1 MTQKMKDE
9 AGKFICSFIY
19 KEGNKAAHH
28 IAAEMDILSDQLAFP
43 QDFSY
48 TLKKI
53 CIADVQLPN
62 LSFLSRMTPKQKV
75 LEKIRP
81 TTLHRKRLIEERE
94 DSSHSNF
101 NQPPHVSA
109 KKSKTDSSRAE
120 ESGSVP
126 QVAVTLEEVQDVKSP
141 STSGGD
147 SKTTIYSTDF
157 VYLNTPVSANDTPQ
171 YEPLINPA
179 VEEQEQG
186 PRLSTSVSPQSY
198 LGYWQGGGEDPEF
211 GSFLFTTKKGTDVSP
226 KYLNFFESKN
236 SEITWSWRA
245 ATLVHLYYSLGAS
258 SRVNAKAL
266 VCCTTL
272 LEIFEYFP
280 KLPGIPKS
288 NDSRAPE
295 YCTRCSWSRTTSDR
309 SGEKALKIFREALD
323 NYKLEDAFLTKSLI
337 HEVAS
342 SVTMSSSL
350 TCAKLA
356 SCTML
361 AVVLQMIGIAL
372 FVLGFFPV
380 KPALPGISGLESYRA
395 PTCNEDL
402 DANATTKI
410 APDEL
415 KNLYKEMSELP
426 PSYDRLILMVVD
438 GLPAEF
444 ILGKGDQ
451 PPTKAV
457 MEAMPYTQS
466 LLSNGTSIGYHA
478 KAAPPTVTMPR
489 LKAMVS
495 GAIGG
500 FLDVALN
507 FNTQAFLDDNLLGQF
522 HRIGWKMV
530 MHGDETWIKLF
541 PGVFARH
548 DGVTSFFVKD
558 TTEVDYNVSRHL
570 KAELVAEDWNIL
582 ILHYLGL
589 DHVGHIGG
597 RNSILMTPKLKEMD
611 EVIKLIH
618 TSMVQR
624 PEHCQEQTLLMVV
637 SDHGMTYNGNHGGSS
652 YEETDSLALFIGM
665 ESKLPQDVSAT
676 YNVASQVDIAP
687 TVALHFGV
695 PIPRNSIGVLI
706 PETSYFL
713 TDGQS
718 LRALELNSWQLLRL
732 LEAQLPGLL
741 CGNTHV
747 NDINRVQTLG
757 FCEQED
763 SVEQEFFRLYLE
775 AVGMHSSWRSQEG
788 QDFRSNSSGD
798 YRDTVTAYYEFL
810 NTASEWLSRRATDKS
825 SDLLVF
831 GIAAMLVSC
840 VIFLSI
846 LFWLCQE
853 ERLRQ
858 GQSLHELDD
867 FSNKWHLD
875 EIYIFVII
883 LVLVLSL
890 GSSSMVE
897 EEQYIWNFTTSTL
910 YLIFLRRSIQGDNYK
925 KKNLT
930 FSIIVVL
937 ICGRILRGWHQGGV
951 NWVHLPDISKWLEKA
966 NPHIISSIQIFSGIF
981 IIILGSFVL
990 YVIQSKRVLVLG
1002 VHAAFSVSGFLVLLS
1017 MMEPNYMST
1026 LMPRIIYVILIMTV
1040 TIAALVSPW
1049 ASPNSS
1055 EKPLSVKPNS
1065 ATSHSVNV
1073 VLKSPIFGLRETLYL
1088 IGWAY
1093 TVCWCVLQ
1101 LLLHQPIN
1109 AMPIVLI
1116 LLQIWASIYYFSAS
1130 ELHHKQWVEVAALY
1144 FLGMT
1149 GHFGLGNSNTLA
1161 TIDVAGAF
1169 MGLSSHSAL
1178 LSGILMFS
1186 ITYTSPLLCL
1196 LSMTTYISLKNMSHL
1211 VSQNM
1216 SLGHHIQLTLGF
1228 PCLVPLTLNSIAST
1242 AFTIILLLMRN
1253 HLFVWSVFS
1262 PKYLYVCAMT
1272 VCVYIGVLVVFV
1284 TKLYT
1289 SSVFL
1294 HREKMQS
1301 STRIKHA
1308 NLKQPYLQ

>member
-211 GSFLFTTKKGTDVSP
+211 GEFARVWQNWSHFIHTLQCSIDYSFCRTLASRDQPFSFQIGRSGEQLMSNKFLETVFYQTDQVYLDLKAEGSFLFTTKKGTDVSP

-415 KNLYKEMSELP
+415 KNLYK
-426 PSYDRLILMVVD
+426 V
-438 GLPAEF
+438 
-444 ILGKGDQ
+444 
-451 PPTKAV
+451 
-457 MEAMPYTQS
+457 
-466 LLSNGTSIGYHA
+466 
-478 KAAPPTVTMPR
+478 
-489 LKAMVS
+489 
-495 GAIGG
+495 
-500 FLDVALN
+500 
-507 FNTQAFLDDNLLGQF
+507 
-522 HRIGWKMV
+522 
-530 MHGDETWIKLF
+530 LF
-541 PGVFARH
+541 
-548 DGVTSFFVKD
+548 
-558 TTEVDYNVSRHL
+558 
-570 KAELVAEDWNIL
+570 
-582 ILHYLGL
+582 
-589 DHVGHIGG
+589 
-597 RNSILMTPKLKEMD
+597 
-611 EVIKLIH
+611 
-618 TSMVQR
+618 
-624 PEHCQEQTLLMVV
+624 
-637 SDHGMTYNGNHGGSS
+637 
-652 YEETDSLALFIGM
+652 
-665 ESKLPQDVSAT
+665 
-676 YNVASQVDIAP
+676 
-687 TVALHFGV
+687 
-695 PIPRNSIGVLI
+695 
-706 PETSYFL
+706 
-713 TDGQS
+713 
-718 LRALELNSWQLLRL
+718 
-732 LEAQLPGLL
+732 
-741 CGNTHV
+741 
-747 NDINRVQTLG
+747 
-757 FCEQED
+757 
-763 SVEQEFFRLYLE
+763 
-775 AVGMHSSWRSQEG
+775 
-788 QDFRSNSSGD
+788 
-798 YRDTVTAYYEFL
+798 
-810 NTASEWLSRRATDKS
+810 
-825 SDLLVF
+825 
-831 GIAAMLVSC
+831 
-840 VIFLSI
+840 
-846 LFWLCQE
+846 
-853 ERLRQ
+853 
-858 GQSLHELDD
+858 
-867 FSNKWHLD
+867 
-875 EIYIFVII
+875 
-883 LVLVLSL
+883 
-890 GSSSMVE
+890 
-897 EEQYIWNFTTSTL
+897 
-910 YLIFLRRSIQGDNYK
+910 
-925 KKNLT
+925 
-930 FSIIVVL
+930 
-937 ICGRILRGWHQGGV
+937 
-951 NWVHLPDISKWLEKA
+951 
-966 NPHIISSIQIFSGIF
+966 
-981 IIILGSFVL
+981 
-990 YVIQSKRVLVLG
+990 
-1002 VHAAFSVSGFLVLLS
+1002 
-1017 MMEPNYMST
+1017 
-1026 LMPRIIYVILIMTV
+1026 
-1040 TIAALVSPW
+1040 
-1049 ASPNSS
+1049 
-1055 EKPLSVKPNS
+1055 
-1065 ATSHSVNV
+1065 
-1073 VLKSPIFGLRETLYL
+1073 
-1088 IGWAY
+1088 
-1093 TVCWCVLQ
+1093 
-1101 LLLHQPIN
+1101 LLLL
-1109 AMPIVLI
+1109 IV
-1116 LLQIWASIYYFSAS
+1116 F
-1130 ELHHKQWVEVAALY
+1130 
-1144 FLGMT
+1144 
-1149 GHFGLGNSNTLA
+1149 
-1161 TIDVAGAF
+1161 
-1169 MGLSSHSAL
+1169 
-1178 LSGILMFS
+1178 
-1186 ITYTSPLLCL
+1186 
-1196 LSMTTYISLKNMSHL
+1196 
-1211 VSQNM
+1211 
-1216 SLGHHIQLTLGF
+1216 
-1228 PCLVPLTLNSIAST
+1228 
-1242 AFTIILLLMRN
+1242 
-1253 HLFVWSVFS
+1253 
-1262 PKYLYVCAMT
+1262 
-1272 VCVYIGVLVVFV
+1272 
-1284 TKLYT
+1284 
-1289 SSVFL
+1289 
-1294 HREKMQS
+1294 
-1301 STRIKHA
+1301 
-1308 NLKQPYLQ
+1308 